1 MCKKKI
7 HMLNKLWPV
16 MKRQNKVDTKV
27 IMKKIEESGK
37 TPRFFMY
44 AANWCSNSK
53 RAFNHIQELLHKLED
68 KSDHFTVVDVETNRY
83 ICPNKNWY
91 SLVDKEK
98 ELSSDSNVQ
107 LQQLMGNWTSVLL
120 PKQDKTTHTKPQ
132 VFVHIHPNW
141 HYVGGA
147 NDTVKLSIAANT
159 QASEGKASDPQRLL
173 PMVVEG
179 KRSSPNRL
187 KF

>member
-1 MCKKKI
+1 MCKTEI
-7 HMLNKLWPV
+7 HMLKQLWPV
-16 MKRQNKVDTKV
+16 MKKQDKVSTKL
-27 IMKKIEESGK
+27 IMKEVKKSGK

-44 AANWCSNSK
+44 AANWCPYSK
-53 RAFNHIQELLHKLED
+53 RAFNHIQELLNKLED
-68 KSDHFTVVDVETNRY
+68 KSDHFTVVDVETSRY

-120 PKQDKTTHTKPQ
+120 PKQDKTAHTKPQ
-132 VFVHIHPNW
+132 VFMHIHPNW

-159 QASEGKASDPQRLL
+159 RASEGKASDQQRFL
-173 PMVVEG
+173 PMVIEG
-179 KRSSPNRL
+179 KCSPPNQL